1 MWREGKAGK
10 LHEGSTG
17 EKVFRQHGKLATSV
31 ERDVQN
37 VRPTDFVAGA
47 GWCCM
52 FLALLRF
59 GGAPCGKIERA
70 ICK

>member
-1 MWREGKAGK
+1 MAGRKGGKAARGQ
-10 LHEGSTG
+10 HR

-59 GGAPCGKIERA
+59 GGAPAVK
-70 ICK
+70 